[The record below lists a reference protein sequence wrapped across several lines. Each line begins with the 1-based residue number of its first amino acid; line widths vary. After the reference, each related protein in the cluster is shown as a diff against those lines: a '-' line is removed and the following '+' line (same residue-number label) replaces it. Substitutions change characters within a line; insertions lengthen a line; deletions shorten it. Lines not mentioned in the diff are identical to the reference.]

1 MCIEADQKR
10 ILAAEENRHGS
21 QIREKLFLLLA
32 QHSGA
37 GRVWSWVRHACA
49 LSGHV
54 PPFPTAK
61 FADQA
66 CAILTSRKFEACH
79 SAVGPL
85 ALPAQLPP
93 DVCARSDGR
102 DCLCDAVANYARGLR
117 QEGRAHRVAEPSFCG
132 ECPPVRC
139 PGQPAGSAGMLPL
152 LWARSE
158 HCLCF
163 TALGKEP
170 RASPTPHPSHFL
182 EGQGSG
188 DWGPCLAEIS
198 EAAAT

>member
-1 MCIEADQKR
+1 MV
-10 ILAAEENRHGS
+10 LG
-21 QIREKLFLLLA
+21 
-32 QHSGA
+32 
-37 GRVWSWVRHACA
+37 ACA
-49 LSGHV
+49 CARFGHA

-85 ALPAQLPP
+85 PYLRNCRF
-93 DVCARSDGR
+93 DVCACSDGR
-102 DCLCDAVANYARGLR
+102 DCLCDAVANYAAACARRGVHIGWR
-117 QEGRAHRVAEPSFCG
+117 EPSFCG
-132 ECPPVRC
+132 ECPPRPLPLQASQRDLLGC
-139 PGQPAGSAGMLPL
+139 PL

-170 RASPTPHPSHFL
+170 RASPVPHPSHFL